1 MRAFE
6 SPVSAFTN
14 MAKFFTERDCD
25 PQVIRSQRVG
35 VLGFGNQGAAH
46 AENLRDS
53 GVTVFVGAR
62 PGGRGAQ
69 KAQDRGFDVRRIS
82 DCVEECDILFWGLP
96 DTQMAEVFASEVVER
111 LRGGQALVFAHGLA
125 VHAGWVRPP
134 SFVDVLL
141 VAPKGP
147 GARLR
152 SEFVQGGGLIGE
164 IAMGQDASGMALAR
178 ALSYA
183 WGIGCARRGLM
194 LTTFEE
200 ETVTDLFSEQVVLC
214 GGIPA
219 LMRAAFDELVQAGYQ
234 PEAAY
239 IECIS
244 EAKFICD
251 AIYEVG
257 LAGMMERISDTAAWG
272 GLAAGP
278 EVVGDDSR
286 AAMKRLLRAI
296 RDGTFADELATA
308 MRDGGVRLAEFRARS
323 RASLIEETFRRLG
336 EACPTATSN

>member
-1 MRAFE
+1 
-6 SPVSAFTN
+6 

-25 PQVIRSQRVG
+25 PQVVRSQRVG

-53 GVTVFVGAR
+53 GVTVIVGAR
-62 PGGRGAQ
+62 TGGRGAQ
-69 KAQDRGFDVRRIS
+69 MAEDRGFEVRRIS
-82 DCVEECDILFWGLP
+82 DCAEECDVLFFGLP
-96 DTQMAEVFASEVVER
+96 DTQMAEVFASEVVEG
-111 LRGGQALVFAHGLA
+111 LRAGQALVFAHGLA

-152 SEFVQGGGLIGE
+152 SEFEQGSGLIGE
-164 IAMGQDASGMALAR
+164 IAIAQDASGTAFAR

-183 WGIGCARRGLM
+183 WGIGCARRGL
-194 LTTFEE
+194 LVTTFEE
-200 ETVTDLFSEQVVLC
+200 ETVTDLFSEQAVLC
-214 GGIPA
+214 GGIPE

-239 IECIS
+239 IECIC

-272 GLAAGP
+272 GMVAGP
-278 EVVGDDSR
+278 EVVGEDSR
-286 AAMKRLLRAI
+286 AAMKRLLQAI
-296 RDGTFADELATA
+296 RDGAFADELAAA
-308 MRDGGVRLAEFRARS
+308 MRDGGGRLAEFRARS
-323 RASLIEETFRRLG
+323 RKSLVEETFRRLG
-336 EACPTATSN
+336 EACPMPKPN